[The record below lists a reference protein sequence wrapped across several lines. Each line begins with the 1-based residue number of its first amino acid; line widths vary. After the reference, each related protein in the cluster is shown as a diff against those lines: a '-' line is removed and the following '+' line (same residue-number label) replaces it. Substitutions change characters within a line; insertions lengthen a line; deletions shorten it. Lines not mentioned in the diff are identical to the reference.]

1 MRINKFI
8 ASTGFCSRR
17 KADEII
23 KHGRGRVNGQ
33 ALTDLSYQVNDGDKV
48 EIDGLKIQAQSEKVY
63 YLFNKPYAVLSS
75 HSDPHH
81 DHFVYDYFPRD
92 LQLFSAGRLDYDSE
106 GLMIITNDGDFA
118 NHIAHPS
125 YEIEKEYIALLDK
138 PIQQQTL
145 DKIKM
150 GVSYQG
156 ADYHVNN
163 VGFLDPGVWP
173 NLTSL
178 LEDWQPET
186 YDKYSLVTVSLHEGQ
201 KREVRRIFESQG
213 FQVRRLIRVRIGDV
227 RLDTKV
233 GDYRL
238 LNQEEITGLD
248 EATR

>member
-1 MRINKFI
+1 
-8 ASTGFCSRR
+8 
-17 KADEII
+17 
-23 KHGRGRVNGQ
+23 
-33 ALTDLSYQVNDGDKV
+33 
-48 EIDGLKIQAQSEKVY
+48 
-63 YLFNKPYAVLSS
+63 
-75 HSDPHH
+75 
-81 DHFVYDYFPRD
+81 
-92 LQLFSAGRLDYDSE
+92 
-106 GLMIITNDGDFA
+106 MIIDIREKD
-118 NHIAHPS
+118 
-125 YEIEKEYIALLDK
+125 EIEKEYIALLDK

-163 VGFLDPGVWP
+163 VSFLDPGVWP